1 MKSDRRAS
9 MKGEEGTASGGIS
22 WVVSLPACLLY
33 LLVGGYMV
41 SAQWSPADSTS
52 VATGDSILLIL
63 FGLAIGFLS
72 SVVLLVERRAAFVSP
87 IPSIVGTLFIGWL
100 AIATYASYGYVNFR
114 TSLLGLWQ
122 SVALVGVL
130 QGLVVL
136 FKSSTMHSK
145 LLHWSVALSCGASAY
160 ALYQYFVSMP
170 QTRSRFALF
179 KEEMLR
185 DIGLTVGTP
194 EAMQFENR
202 LFSTE
207 PFGPFALTNSLAGT
221 LAPIVVLSG
230 IVLMGAFSKDL
241 RGLLI
246 NGGASASRSQ
256 VDGKNSTLRSSWIV
270 AWFAI
275 LFVTS
280 FVLLLTKSRTAW
292 LAAVVG
298 LGVGG
303 LLVLQMSSRLKMRT
317 VAVVVACT
325 IGLGA
330 IVVGVIAWI
339 DSAIILEAGKS
350 FLYRMEYW
358 QGAWQLALRSPWLGY
373 GPLAFQSEYT
383 TVKSMVASENPAD
396 PHNMWMEI
404 LVSGGFPL
412 LAISI
417 LGAIWLIYRS
427 VMWYWNA
434 PAIREQE
441 SWEAPGSFEA
451 DDLLEDRLPV
461 RNGAP
466 ELLVD
471 AGAMV
476 LLGLILFFGLIVYSV
491 NPKSDLLL
499 NSLVFGIG
507 AALSFWFVRSTE
519 FSDLGRRGASIVM
532 VLVVMIHFMFS
543 GGWMQPGAMSPL
555 IVGLAGIVGWSSNG
569 GRSKIVVEDGAKRL
583 RFLVLIAGW
592 IVAIGFFG
600 VMTLRPERN
609 RGPIAQMQFENR
621 LSEIPAEDYFGIL
634 DSSGW
639 DPDPASWLLREVF
652 QRLTD
657 KNLGQ
662 ASRLRWLEIYK
673 HARRRWLANDPRN
686 WLVASQVS
694 IMDASVIE
702 ACKTAGFDPVGFLEM
717 NDVIAATGRATKLN
731 PSSASCHL
739 QTAVFLYWAQDI
751 EAAKASL
758 EMAEKIDRTTPHA
771 DRKISVCSVWVP
783 VELVRGAPQSLQV
796 SQTAGMSGFFKGE
809 PVFSWL
815 RKVIP

>member
-1 MKSDRRAS
+1 
-9 MKGEEGTASGGIS
+9 MKGEEGAASERIS
-22 WVVSLPACLLY
+22 WVASLPAYVLY

-41 SAQWSPADSTS
+41 AAQWSPSDSTS
-52 VATGDSILLIL
+52 VATGDSIVLIL

-72 SVVLLVERRAAFVSP
+72 SVVLLVERRTAFVSP
-87 IPSIVGTLFIGWL
+87 LPILVGILFVGWL
-100 AIATYASYGYVNFR
+100 AIATYAAYGYANFR
-114 TSLLGLWQ
+114 TSLFGLWQ
-122 SVALVGVL
+122 SVALLGVL

-136 FKSSTMHSK
+136 VKSSTMHSK

-170 QTRSRFALF
+170 QTRARYALF

-185 DIGLTVGTP
+185 DVGITVGTP

-221 LAPIVVLSG
+221 LAPIVVLAG
-230 IVLMGAFSKDL
+230 IVLVVVFMKDL
-241 RGLLI
+241 HGLLVH
-246 NGGASASRSQ
+246 GQESASS
-256 VDGKNSTLRSSWIV
+256 STLDRKNTTLRFRWMV
-270 AWFAI
+270 TWFAI
-275 LFVTS
+275 LILTS

-292 LAAVVG
+292 LAAIVG
-298 LGVGG
+298 IGLGG
-303 LLVLQMSSRLKMRT
+303 LLVLQMSSRFKTRT

-330 IVVGVIAWI
+330 FVVGMIAWI

-358 QGAWQLALRSPWLGY
+358 HGAWQLALRSPWFGY

-417 LGAIWLIYRS
+417 LGAMWLVCRS
-427 VMWYWNA
+427 VLWYWNA
-434 PAIREQE
+434 PATRVQE
-441 SWEAPGSFEA
+441 SSEA
-451 DDLLEDRLPV
+451 DENCEVDDMREDRLLV
-461 RNGAP
+461 GNRAL

-476 LLGLILFFGLIVYSV
+476 VLSLILFFGLIVYSV

-507 AALSFWFVRSTE
+507 AAVCFWFVRSTN
-519 FSDLGRRGASIVM
+519 FTDRGRRVASIVM

-555 IVGLAGIVGWSSNG
+555 IVGLAGIVGWCSDSWRSN
-569 GRSKIVVEDGAKRL
+569 SVVRGSAKPL
-583 RFLVLIAGW
+583 RFLVLISAW
-592 IVAIGFFG
+592 IVTIGIFG
-600 VMTLRPERN
+600 VVTLQPERS
-609 RGPIAQMQFENR
+609 RGTIAQMHFENR

-634 DSSGW
+634 DASGW
-639 DPDPASWLLREVF
+639 DPDPASWLMREVF

-657 KNLGQ
+657 RNLGQ
-662 ASRLRWLEIYK
+662 ASRLKWLEIYK
-673 HARRRWLANDPRN
+673 QARRRWLANDPRN
-686 WLVASQVS
+686 WLVASQIS

-702 ACKTAGFDPVGFLEM
+702 ASKNAGFDPVGFLEM
-717 NDVIAATGRATKLN
+717 NDVIAATGRASKLN

-758 EMAEKIDRTTPHA
+758 EMAEKIDQTTPHA

-783 VELVRGAPQSLQV
+783 IEIVRGAPQSIQV
-796 SQTAGMSGFFKGE
+796 SQTVGMSGFFKGE

>member
-1 MKSDRRAS
+1 
-9 MKGEEGTASGGIS
+9 MKGEEGTTLMGIS
-22 WVVSLPACLLY
+22 WVTSLPAYVLY

-41 SAQWSPADSTS
+41 AAQWSPSDSTS
-52 VATGDSILLIL
+52 VATGDSIVLIL

-87 IPSIVGTLFIGWL
+87 LPILVGILFIGWL
-100 AIATYASYGYVNFR
+100 AIATYTAYGYVNFR
-114 TSLLGLWQ
+114 TSLFGLWQ
-122 SVALVGVL
+122 SVALLGVL

-136 FKSSTMHSK
+136 VKSSTMHSK
-145 LLHWSVALSCGASAY
+145 LLHWSVALSCGSSAY
-160 ALYQYFVSMP
+160 ALYQYFFSMP
-170 QTRSRFALF
+170 QTRARYALF

-185 DIGLTVGTP
+185 DVGITVGTP

-221 LAPIVVLSG
+221 LAPIVVLAA
-230 IVLMGAFSKDL
+230 IVLVVAFSKDL
-241 RGLLI
+241 CGLLI
-246 NGGASASRSQ
+246 SGEESAARSQ
-256 VDGKNSTLRSSWIV
+256 VDSKNTTLRSRWMVI
-270 AWFAI
+270 WFAI
-275 LFVTS
+275 LVLTS

-292 LAAVVG
+292 LAAIVGIG
-298 LGVGG
+298 LGGV
-303 LLVLQMSSRLKMRT
+303 LVLQMSSRLKTRT

-330 IVVGVIAWI
+330 FVVGLIAWL

-358 QGAWQLALRSPWLGY
+358 HGAWQLALRSPWLGY

-412 LAISI
+412 LAVSI

-427 VMWYWNA
+427 VMWFWNA
-434 PAIREQE
+434 SVTRGQE
-441 SWEAPGSFEA
+441 SSEAAEICEA
-451 DDLLEDRLPV
+451 DDLLKDRLPI
-461 RNGAP
+461 RNGVP

-476 LLGLILFFGLIVYSV
+476 VLGLILFFGLIVYSV
-491 NPKSDLLL
+491 NPKSDLLF
-499 NSLVFGIG
+499 NSLVFCTGS
-507 AALSFWFVRSTE
+507 AVCCWFVRSTN
-519 FSDLGRRGASIVM
+519 FTDVGRRVASMVM

-555 IVGLAGIVGWSSNG
+555 IVGLAGIVGWCSNG
-569 GRSKIVVEDGAKRL
+569 GRASIAVEDGAKRL
-583 RFLVLIAGW
+583 RFIVLIAGW
-592 IVAIGFFG
+592 IVAIGIFG
-600 VMTLRPERN
+600 VMTLQPERS
-609 RGPIAQMQFENR
+609 RGPIAQMHFENR
-621 LSEIPAEDYFGIL
+621 LSEIPSEDYVAVL

-639 DPDPASWLLREVF
+639 DPEPASWLLREVF

-657 KNLGQ
+657 RNLGQ
-662 ASRLRWLEIYK
+662 ASRLKWLEIYK

-702 ACKTAGFDPVGFLEM
+702 ACKTAGFDPMGFLEM
-717 NDVIAATGRATKLN
+717 NDVIAATGRASKLN

-739 QTAVFLYWAQDI
+739 QTAVFLYWARDVD
-751 EAAKASL
+751 AAKDSL

-783 VELVRGAPQSLQV
+783 FELVRGAPQSLQV

>member
-1 MKSDRRAS
+1 
-9 MKGEEGTASGGIS
+9 MKGEEDAASERIS
-22 WVVSLPACLLY
+22 WVASLPAYVLY

-41 SAQWSPADSTS
+41 AAQWSPSDSTS
-52 VATGDSILLIL
+52 VATGDSIVLIL

-72 SVVLLVERRAAFVSP
+72 SVVLLVERRTAFVSP
-87 IPSIVGTLFIGWL
+87 LPILVGILFIGWL
-100 AIATYASYGYVNFR
+100 AIATYAAYGYANFR
-114 TSLLGLWQ
+114 TSLFGLWQ
-122 SVALVGVL
+122 SVALLGVL

-170 QTRSRFALF
+170 QTRARYALF

-185 DIGLTVGTP
+185 DVGITVGTP

-230 IVLMGAFSKDL
+230 IVLVVVFMKDL
-241 RGLLI
+241 LGLLVH
-246 NGGASASRSQ
+246 GEESASSSTFDR
-256 VDGKNSTLRSSWIV
+256 KNSTLRSRRMV
-270 AWFAI
+270 TWFAI
-275 LFVTS
+275 LVLTS

-292 LAAVVG
+292 LAAIVG
-298 LGVGG
+298 IGMGG
-303 LLVLQMSSRLKMRT
+303 LLVLQMSSRLKTRT

-325 IGLGA
+325 IGFGA
-330 IVVGVIAWI
+330 FVVGMIAWI

-358 QGAWQLALRSPWLGY
+358 QGAWQLALRSPWFGY
-373 GPLAFQSEYT
+373 GPLAYQSEYT
-383 TVKSMVASENPAD
+383 TVKSIVASENPAD

-404 LVSGGFPL
+404 LVNGGFPL

-417 LGAIWLIYRS
+417 LGAIWLVCRS
-427 VMWYWNA
+427 VLWYWKA
-434 PAIREQE
+434 LATRVQE
-441 SWEAPGSFEA
+441 SSEAAENRET
-451 DDLLEDRLPV
+451 DDLLQDGLSV
-461 RNGAP
+461 RNGTL

-476 LLGLILFFGLIVYSV
+476 VLTLILFFGLIVYSV

-499 NSLVFGIG
+499 NSLVFCIS
-507 AALSFWFVRSTE
+507 AAVCFWLVRSTN
-519 FSDLGRRGASIVM
+519 FTDLGRRVASIVM
-532 VLVVMIHFMFS
+532 VLVVMIHFLFS

-555 IVGLAGIVGWSSNG
+555 IVGLAGLVGWCGNG
-569 GRSKIVVEDGAKRL
+569 GRPNIAVENGVKRL
-583 RFLVLIAGW
+583 RFVVLIAGW
-592 IVAIGFFG
+592 IVAIGIFG
-600 VMTLRPERN
+600 VVTLQPERS
-609 RGPIAQMQFENR
+609 RGPIAQMHFENR

-634 DSSGW
+634 DASGW
-639 DPDPASWLLREVF
+639 DPDPSSWLLGEVF
-652 QRLTD
+652 QRLMD
-657 KNLGQ
+657 RNLGQ
-662 ASRLRWLEIYK
+662 ASRLKWLEIYK
-673 HARRRWLANDPRN
+673 QARRRWLANDPRN

-694 IMDASVIE
+694 TMDASVIE
-702 ACKTAGFDPVGFLEM
+702 ACKATGFDPVGFLEM

-751 EAAKASL
+751 DAAKASL
-758 EMAEKIDRTTPHA
+758 EIAEKIDQTTPHA

-796 SQTAGMSGFFKGE
+796 SQTVGMSGFFKGE